1 MTYAADTETNTRYI
15 QSMNCFAYFFLSFL
29 RILGASLL
37 RDEDTMIEIGAP
49 LTICGDIHGQLYDL
63 VK

>member
-1 MTYAADTETNTRYI
+1 MLDNYHFFFCSSSSGAAI
-15 QSMNCFAYFFLSFL
+15 L
-29 RILGASLL
+29 RE
-37 RDEDTMIEIGAP
+37 EDTMINISAP

>member
-1 MTYAADTETNTRYI
+1 
-15 QSMNCFAYFFLSFL
+15 MNCFAYFFLSFL

>member
-1 MTYAADTETNTRYI
+1 MRKKQTCLSN
-15 QSMNCFAYFFLSFL
+15 NNNNNKKLCLFFSLLLFH
-29 RILGASLL
+29 LGAAILH
-37 RDEDTMIEIGAP
+37 EEATMIDIDAP